1 MVMNEEEAFW
11 MLVQIME
18 VYLPLDYYLLGVLVD

>member
-1 MVMNEEEAFW
+1 MNEEEAFW

-18 VYLPLDYYLLGVLVD
+18 VYLPLDYYLLGVLID